1 MLTLVDIIGLVGL
14 VQLYPFSLENQGI
27 FFLLQIG
34 PASIRTR
41 WNRPP
46 KTQLFKTALQS
57 RIFCLLKLARASFSA
72 CSVDGWKRK
81 FTVSGLIAFVK
92 KVNNE
97 RRITLSTGYITIIH
111 ENDSKTHLV
120 DENFLKRREKIS
132 VHNKNEK
139 TCGRSLIFLTL
150 VPRSPTRDR
159 VRSGYEILVSEISF
173 VLSYGIWREREIWTK
188 DEVEH
193 SIHVDPPYILKSRRI
208 F

>member
-1 MLTLVDIIGLVGL
+1 MFNPKPITGRGENFMCMLWFNVIFSWYHRPCWTCPIVSDFIGKPGDI
-14 VQLYPFSLENQGI
+14 
-27 FFLLQIG
+27 FLLQIG

-57 RIFCLLKLARASFSA
+57 RIFWLLKVVRASFSA

-111 ENDSKTHLV
+111 
-120 DENFLKRREKIS
+120 
-132 VHNKNEK
+132 
-139 TCGRSLIFLTL
+139 
-150 VPRSPTRDR
+150 
-159 VRSGYEILVSEISF
+159 RSGGGWWWQFTEAALAAWKIPPLA
-173 VLSYGIWREREIWTK
+173 T
-188 DEVEH
+188 DTEVNNCF
-193 SIHVDPPYILKSRRI
+193 SVY
-208 F
+208 